1 MSTTLEQDIDALS
14 DRLSAM
20 TEQSHE
26 PDEWAQ
32 INNMHLTVFELKAQL
47 VELREREK
55 RNLKQ
60 KGTSCNG

>member
-1 MSTTLEQDIDALS
+1 MSTSIEQDIDALS

-32 INNMHLTVFELKAQL
+32 INNMHLTLCELKGQL

-55 RNLKQ
+55 RNLNMKRR
-60 KGTSCNG
+60 T